1 MQDLINSAAPPMPTG
16 APRWPGPERSKA
28 ADMRELVR
36 EAEPKVIQTI
46 VTQPQAD
53 DRSTIGELQC
63 GAIKVG
69 AR

>member
-1 MQDLINSAAPPMPTG
+1 MSAIHVT
-16 APRWPGPERSKA
+16 

-36 EAEPKVIQTI
+36 EAEPKVIQMI
-46 VTQPQAD
+46 VTQRQAD

-63 GAIKVG
+63 SAIKVG